1 MSTTELIDNI
11 KNGDNVTANKTFD
24 RVKELRE
31 KTGLGLMD
39 CKKALEEANGD
50 LDLAIEELRKSSGLK
65 ASKKSSRSAADGLIG
80 IKSFEGKSF
89 MVEIN
94 CETDFV
100 ARDDS
105 FNSFMQEVL
114 EIVSSNRDK
123 SLEELLEEGIEEKR
137 EKLVQKLGENIV
149 VRRIAA
155 SVDNADSS
163 GVYLHSNNKIGT
175 IISLKEGT
183 EELAKDIAMHAAAT
197 DPMAISPSDISQDVI
212 DKEREIYV
220 AQSEESGKPAEIVEK
235 MIEGKIRKFLSEVS
249 LTEQEFVKDPTI
261 KINDLLKN
269 NNASIVGFTRFEVGE
284 GIEVEK
290 VDFASEVMS
299 QIEG

>member
-1 MSTTELIDNI
+1 MSNI
-11 KNGDNVTANKTFD
+11 SASQ
-24 RVKELRE
+24 VKELRE

-50 LDLAIEELRKSSGLK
+50 LDLAVEELRKTSGLK

-80 IKSFEGKSF
+80 IKSFDGKSF

-105 FNSFMQEVL
+105 FNLFMQEVL
-114 EIVSSNRDK
+114 EIVSTNGDK
-123 SLEELLEEGIEEKR
+123 SLEELLKSGIEEKR

-149 VRRIAA
+149 VRRVTA
-155 SVDNADSS
+155 SVDNSDSS

-175 IISLKEGT
+175 IISLKGGT
-183 EELAKDIAMHAAAT
+183 EEVAKDIAMHAAAT
-197 DPMAISPSDISQDVI
+197 DPMAISPSDIPEDVI
-212 DKEREIYV
+212 EKEREIYK
-220 AQSEESGKPAEIVEK
+220 AQSEESGKPADIVEK

-249 LTEQEFVKDPTI
+249 LTEQDFVKDPGLR
-261 KINDLLKN
+261 INDILKDN
-269 NNASIVGFTRFEVGE
+269 DASIIGFTRFEVGE

>member
-1 MSTTELIDNI
+1 MTNI
-11 KNGDNVTANKTFD
+11 SASQ
-24 RVKELRE
+24 VKELRE

-39 CKKALEEANGD
+39 CKKALEEASGD
-50 LDLAIEELRKSSGLK
+50 LDLAVEELRKTSGLK

-80 IKSFEGKSF
+80 IKSLEGKSF

-123 SLEELLEEGIEEKR
+123 SLEELLEAGIEDKR

-149 VRRIAA
+149 VRRITA
-155 SVDNADSS
+155 SEDSADSS
-163 GVYLHSNNKIGT
+163 GFYLHSNNKIGT
-175 IISLKEGT
+175 IISLKGGT
-183 EELAKDIAMHAAAT
+183 EEVAKDIAMHAAAT
-197 DPMAISPSDISQDVI
+197 DPMAISPSDIPQDVI
-212 DKEREIYV
+212 EKEREIYK
-220 AQSEESGKPAEIVEK
+220 AQSEESGKSEDIVEK
-235 MIEGKIRKFLSEVS
+235 MIEGKIGKFLSEVS
-249 LTEQEFVKDPTI
+249 LTEQDFVKDPSI

-269 NNASIVGFTRFEVGE
+269 NNASIIGLKRFEVGE

>member
-1 MSTTELIDNI
+1 MTNI
-11 KNGDNVTANKTFD
+11 SASQ
-24 RVKELRE
+24 VKELRE

-50 LDLAIEELRKSSGLK
+50 LDLAVEELRKTSGLK

-80 IKSFEGKSF
+80 IKSSDGKSF

-123 SLEELLEEGIEEKR
+123 SLEELLESGIEEKR

-149 VRRIAA
+149 VRRIAD
-155 SVDNADSS
+155 SEDGADTS

-175 IISLKEGT
+175 IISLKGGT
-183 EELAKDIAMHAAAT
+183 EEVAKDIAMHAAAT

-212 DKEREIYV
+212 EKEKEIYK
-220 AQSEESGKPAEIVEK
+220 AQSEESGKPADIVEK
-235 MIEGKIRKFLSEVS
+235 MIEGKVGKFLSEVS
-249 LTEQEFVKDPTI
+249 LTEQDFVKDPSI
-261 KINDLLKN
+261 KIKDLLQN
-269 NNASIVGFTRFEVGE
+269 NNANIIGFRRFEVGE

>member
-1 MSTTELIDNI
+1 MSNI
-11 KNGDNVTANKTFD
+11 SASQ
-24 RVKELRE
+24 VKELRE

-50 LDLAIEELRKSSGLK
+50 LDLAVEELRKTSGLK

-80 IKSFEGKSF
+80 IKSFDGKSF

-105 FNSFMQEVL
+105 FNLFMQEVL
-114 EIVSSNRDK
+114 EIVSTNGDK
-123 SLEELLEEGIEEKR
+123 SLEELLKSGIEEKR

-149 VRRIAA
+149 VRRATA
-155 SVDNADSS
+155 SVDNSDSS

-175 IISLKEGT
+175 IISLKGGT
-183 EELAKDIAMHAAAT
+183 EEVAKDIAMHAAAT
-197 DPMAISPSDISQDVI
+197 DPMAISPSDIPEDVI
-212 DKEREIYV
+212 EKEREIYK
-220 AQSEESGKPAEIVEK
+220 AQSEESGKPADIVEK
-235 MIEGKIRKFLSEVS
+235 IIEGKIRKFLSEVS
-249 LTEQEFVKDPTI
+249 LTEQDFVKDPGLR
-261 KINDLLKN
+261 INDILKDN
-269 NNASIVGFTRFEVGE
+269 DASIIGFTRFEVGE

>member
-1 MSTTELIDNI
+1 MSNI
-11 KNGDNVTANKTFD
+11 SASQ
-24 RVKELRE
+24 VKELRE

-39 CKKALEEANGD
+39 CKKALEEASGD
-50 LDLAIEELRKSSGLK
+50 LDLAVEELRKTSGLK
-65 ASKKSSRSAADGLIG
+65 ASKKSSRSAAEGLIG
-80 IKSFEGKSF
+80 IKTSEGKSF

-105 FNSFMQEVL
+105 FNLFMQEVL
-114 EIVSSNRDK
+114 EIVSTNGDK
-123 SLEELLEEGIEEKR
+123 SLEELLKSGIEEKR

-149 VRRIAA
+149 VRRATA
-155 SVDNADSS
+155 SLDNADSS

-175 IISLKEGT
+175 IISLKGGT
-183 EELAKDIAMHAAAT
+183 EEVAKDIAMHAAAT
-197 DPMAISPSDISQDVI
+197 DPMAISPSDIPEDVI
-212 DKEREIYV
+212 EKEREIYK
-220 AQSEESGKPAEIVEK
+220 AQSEESGKPADIIEK

-249 LTEQEFVKDPTI
+249 LTEQDFVKDPGL
-261 KINDLLKN
+261 KINDILKDN
-269 NNASIVGFTRFEVGE
+269 DASIIGFTRFEVGE

>member
-1 MSTTELIDNI
+1 MTNI
-11 KNGDNVTANKTFD
+11 SASQ
-24 RVKELRE
+24 VKELRE

-39 CKKALEEANGD
+39 CKKALEETNGD
-50 LDLAIEELRKSSGLK
+50 LDLAVEELRKTSGLK

-80 IKSFEGKSF
+80 ITSLEGKSF

-105 FNSFMQEVL
+105 FNSFTQEVL
-114 EIVSSNRDK
+114 EIVSSSRDK

-149 VRRIAA
+149 VRRITA
-155 SVDNADSS
+155 SEDSADYS

-175 IISLKEGT
+175 IISLKGGT
-183 EELAKDIAMHAAAT
+183 EEVAKDIAMHAAAT

-212 DKEREIYV
+212 EKEREIYK
-220 AQSEESGKPAEIVEK
+220 AQSEESGKPADIVEK

-249 LTEQEFVKDPTI
+249 LTEQDFVKDPNI

-269 NNASIVGFTRFEVGE
+269 NNASIVGFRRFEVGE

>member
-1 MSTTELIDNI
+1 MTNI
-11 KNGDNVTANKTFD
+11 SASQ
-24 RVKELRE
+24 VKELRE

-39 CKKALEEANGD
+39 CKKALEETNGD
-50 LDLAIEELRKSSGLK
+50 LDLAVEELRKTSGLK

-80 IKSFEGKSF
+80 IKSLEGRSF

-114 EIVSSNRDK
+114 ELVSSNKDK
-123 SLEELLEEGIEEKR
+123 SLEELLEAGIEEKR

-149 VRRIAA
+149 VRRIAV
-155 SVDNADSS
+155 SEDTADSS
-163 GVYLHSNNKIGT
+163 GIYLHSNNKIGT
-175 IISLKEGT
+175 IISLKGGT
-183 EELAKDIAMHAAAT
+183 EEVAKDIAMHAAAT

-212 DKEREIYV
+212 AKEREIYK
-220 AQSEESGKPAEIVEK
+220 AQSEESGKPADIVEK

-249 LTEQEFVKDPTI
+249 LTEQDFVKDPSITI
-261 KINDLLKN
+261 NEILTN

>member
-1 MSTTELIDNI
+1 MTNI
-11 KNGDNVTANKTFD
+11 SASQ
-24 RVKELRE
+24 VKELRE

-39 CKKALEEANGD
+39 CKKALEEASGD
-50 LDLAIEELRKSSGLK
+50 LDLAVEELRKTSGLK

-80 IKSFEGKSF
+80 IKSLEGKSF

-105 FNSFMQEVL
+105 FNSFMLEVL
-114 EIVSSNRDK
+114 EIVSSNREK
-123 SLEELLEEGIEEKR
+123 SLEELLEAGIEDKR

-149 VRRIAA
+149 VRRITA
-155 SVDNADSS
+155 SEDSADSS

-175 IISLKEGT
+175 IISLKGGT
-183 EELAKDIAMHAAAT
+183 EEVAKDIAMHAAAT

-212 DKEREIYV
+212 EKEREIYK
-220 AQSEESGKPAEIVEK
+220 AQSEESGKPADIVEK

-249 LTEQEFVKDPTI
+249 LTEQDFVKDPSI
-261 KINDLLKN
+261 KINDILIN
-269 NNASIVGFTRFEVGE
+269 NNATIVGFTRFEVGE

>member
-1 MSTTELIDNI
+1 MSNI
-11 KNGDNVTANKTFD
+11 SASQ
-24 RVKELRE
+24 VKELRE

-39 CKKALEEANGD
+39 CKKALQDANGD
-50 LDLAIEELRKSSGLK
+50 LDLAVEELRKTSGLK

-80 IKSFEGKSF
+80 IKSADGKSF

-105 FNSFMQEVL
+105 FNLFMKEVL
-114 EIVSSNRDK
+114 EIVSNNGDK
-123 SLEELLEEGIEEKR
+123 SLEELLKLGIEEKR

-149 VRRIAA
+149 VRRVTA
-155 SVDNADSS
+155 SEDNADSS

-175 IISLKEGT
+175 IISLKGGT
-183 EELAKDIAMHAAAT
+183 EEVAKDIAMHAAAT
-197 DPMAISPSDISQDVI
+197 DPMAISPSDIPKEVI
-212 DKEREIYV
+212 EKEREIYR
-220 AQSEESGKPAEIVEK
+220 AQSEESGKPADIIEK
-235 MIEGKIRKFLSEVS
+235 MIDGKIRKFLSEVS
-249 LTEQEFVKDPTI
+249 LTEQDFVKDPSLRI
-261 KINDLLKN
+261 SDILKDKDAN
-269 NNASIVGFTRFEVGE
+269 IIGFTRFEVGE

>member
-1 MSTTELIDNI
+1 MSNI
-11 KNGDNVTANKTFD
+11 SASQ
-24 RVKELRE
+24 VKELRE

-50 LDLAIEELRKSSGLK
+50 IDLAVEELRKTSGLK

-80 IKSFEGKSF
+80 IKSSEGKSF

-100 ARDDS
+100 ARDES
-105 FNSFMQEVL
+105 FNLFMQEVL
-114 EIVSSNRDK
+114 EIVSTNGDK
-123 SLEELLEEGIEEKR
+123 SLEELLKSGIEEKR

-149 VRRIAA
+149 VRRATA
-155 SVDNADSS
+155 SVDNSDSS

-175 IISLKEGT
+175 IISLKGGT
-183 EELAKDIAMHAAAT
+183 EEVAKDIAMHAAAT
-197 DPMAISPSDISQDVI
+197 DPMAISPSDIPEDVI
-212 DKEREIYV
+212 EKEREIYK
-220 AQSEESGKPAEIVEK
+220 AQSEESGKPADIVEK

-249 LTEQEFVKDPTI
+249 LTEQDFVKDPGLR
-261 KINDLLKN
+261 INDILKDN
-269 NNASIVGFTRFEVGE
+269 DASIIGFTRFEVGE

>member
-1 MSTTELIDNI
+1 MTNI
-11 KNGDNVTANKTFD
+11 SASQ
-24 RVKELRE
+24 VKELRE

-39 CKKALEEANGD
+39 CKKALEDTNGD
-50 LDLAIEELRKSSGLK
+50 LDLAVEALRKTSGLK
-65 ASKKSSRSAADGLIG
+65 ASKKSNRSAADGLIG
-80 IKSFEGKSF
+80 IKSSEGKSF

-114 EIVSSNRDK
+114 ELASSNKDK
-123 SLEELLEEGIEEKR
+123 SLEELLEVGIEEKR

-155 SVDNADSS
+155 SEDSADSS

-175 IISLKEGT
+175 IISLKGGA
-183 EELAKDIAMHAAAT
+183 EEVAKDIAMHAAAT

-212 DKEREIYV
+212 EKEREIYK
-220 AQSEESGKPAEIVEK
+220 AQSEESGKPADIVEK

-249 LTEQEFVKDPTI
+249 LTEQDFVKDPSI
-261 KINDLLKN
+261 KINDILKN
-269 NNASIVGFTRFEVGE
+269 NNANIVGFTRFEVGE